1 MKDQIL
7 LQPGQANDLE
17 SHDIWKFFQHKFTK
31 VGELGKFTPFFKQI
45 TKTALERCI
54 QQNVFIVEYRHI
66 SGMLFDDNKDPV
78 PFMEELKIIREIV
91 DEL

>member
-7 LQPGQANDLE
+7 LGPSQANDME

-31 VGELGKFTPFFKQI
+31 VGELGKFIPFFKEL

-54 QQNVFIVEYRHI
+54 Q
-66 SGMLFDDNKDPV
+66 
-78 PFMEELKIIREIV
+78 
-91 DEL
+91 